1 MPYLVAKYIHLLLG
15 IMEKRLYRYITLPAM
30 GMAWVCGLWMLSLN
44 PYLLSSGW
52 MKAKLFLVCLLTAN
66 TFWCGREIRQ
76 GVFSMSSRTYRI
88 LNEVPT
94 LLMMGI
100 LAMVVFRFF

>member
-1 MPYLVAKYIHLLLG
+1 
-15 IMEKRLYRYITLPAM
+15 
-30 GMAWVCGLWMLSLN
+30 
-44 PYLLSSGW
+44 

-76 GVFSMSSRTYRI
+76 GVFSRSSRTYRI

-100 LAMVVFRFF
+100 VAMVVFRFF